1 MTAYLFLDSY
11 FWKGEGGKSSEM
23 IHIVPL
29 RYCRCIF
36 VWRLPSDMT
45 KTMRSR
51 MEELG
56 KMPQE
61 ETFASDVRWDGLI
74 TSDIAILA
82 EEMVIKRLEG
92 STVFAFLH
100 GGGGGGGGGGG
111 ETRESGRLSK
121 PYQEE

>member
-23 IHIVPL
+23 IHAVPL
-29 RYCRCIF
+29 LYCRCIF

-74 TSDIAILA
+74 TSDITILA
-82 EEMVIKRLEG
+82 EKMVIKRLEG
-92 STVFAFLH
+92 STVFTYY
-100 GGGGGGGGGGG
+100 GGGGGGGWGGWNMWI
-111 ETRESGRLSK
+111 
-121 PYQEE
+121 

>member
-23 IHIVPL
+23 IHAGPL
-29 RYCRCIF
+29 LYCRCIF

-74 TSDIAILA
+74 TSDITILA
-82 EEMVIKRLEG
+82 EKNGDKEAGRFYSVYLF
-92 STVFAFLH
+92 T
-100 GGGGGGGGGGG
+100 GGGGGGGGG
-111 ETRESGRLSK
+111 ETCGSRRLSK